1 MKIKVKKEMRL
12 DELIKWARENPD
24 LSQGKIFFSTGFS
37 DGFVRFHPNTNKC
50 STSSFIPIDIPFIV
64 DIEKEVTEET
74 KFDCLVELN
83 DIEGF
88 EIYENVS
95 IRELIDGT
103 SRAFY
108 ILNEDKT
115 MTLIW
120 KDEELVE

>member
-1 MKIKVKKEMRL
+1 MAKIKRKKKMTL
-12 DELIKWARENPD
+12 LELVEWAWNNPEQVESKVFQSD
-24 LSQGKIFFSTGFS
+24 RMGTLGECSEVHFSTDGHGFYTK
-37 DGFVRFHPNTNKC
+37 V
-50 STSSFIPIDIPFIV
+50 
-64 DIEKEVTEET
+64 VTDKDTE
-74 KFDCLVELN
+74 FDCLVELN

-88 EIYENVS
+88 EIYENDS

-120 KDEELVE
+120 KDGELVV

>member
-1 MKIKVKKEMRL
+1 MKIKVKKEMTL
-12 DELIKWARENPD
+12 DGLIKWARENPE
-24 LSQGKIFFSTGFS
+24 LSKGKSFFTTGGS
-37 DGFVRFHPNTNKC
+37 DGIVRFQKDTNEC
-50 STSSFIPIDIPFIV
+50 TTSSFIPIDIPFIV
-64 DIEKEVTEET
+64 DIEKEVTEDTE
-74 KFDCLVELN
+74 FDCLVELN

-88 EIYENVS
+88 EIYENDS

-120 KDEELVE
+120 KDGELVV

>member
-12 DELIKWARENPD
+12 DELIKWARENPE
-24 LSQGKIFFSTGFS
+24 LSKGKIFLAKGFS
-37 DGFVRFHPNTNKC
+37 NGSVRFQRNTNTC
-50 STSSFIPIDIPFIV
+50 SISSFIPIDIPFIV

-88 EIYENVS
+88 EIYENDS

-120 KDEELVE
+120 KDGELVV